1 MLATWREAEQMPRAT
16 KQRVW
21 KRLRGERKRSLV
33 PPQRNTTWV
42 WAVALAAAV
51 LLVWWGSASL
61 RRTADDR
68 DVETPGQAVDVRVDG
83 EHEGAASMH
92 EPTAVVPTTPAIAPA
107 PSPIAPTTDEAPAR
121 PRNVAPRRDSDV
133 AAPETPA
140 EPITT
145 LARERDVIA
154 RAWSALAD
162 GDPGSA
168 LQRAA
173 EHEQAFPEG
182 LLAPERR
189 AIAVIARCKRGDQGA
204 AARAQAWLDEQPRSP
219 LAGRVRT
226 ACSSP

>member
-1 MLATWREAEQMPRAT
+1 MNDDDLAEPAPLRADARHMLATWREAEQMPRAT

-92 EPTAVVPTTPAIAPA
+92 EQWDAH
-107 PSPIAPTTDEAPAR
+107 
-121 PRNVAPRRDSDV
+121 
-133 AAPETPA
+133 
-140 EPITT
+140 
-145 LARERDVIA
+145 
-154 RAWSALAD
+154 
-162 GDPGSA
+162 GS
-168 LQRAA
+168 
-173 EHEQAFPEG
+173 
-182 LLAPERR
+182 
-189 AIAVIARCKRGDQGA
+189 
-204 AARAQAWLDEQPRSP
+204 
-219 LAGRVRT
+219 
-226 ACSSP
+226 